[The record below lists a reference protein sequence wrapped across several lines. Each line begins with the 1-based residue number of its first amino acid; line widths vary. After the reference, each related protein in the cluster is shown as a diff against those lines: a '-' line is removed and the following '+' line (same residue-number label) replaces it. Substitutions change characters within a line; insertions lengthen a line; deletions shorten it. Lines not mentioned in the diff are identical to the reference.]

1 MSKQNDTQILVGGL
15 TVPLTDA
22 SDQQL
27 TQALIN
33 LPTGSSA
40 YAGVRESIRAEI
52 QKRKKENGSD

>member
-33 LPTGSSA
+33 LPIGSSA
-40 YAGVRESIRAEI
+40 YVEARSEI
-52 QKRKKENGSD
+52 KKELQRRKDAESA